1 MRGNGYRTALHLYR
15 STNTP
20 AVNLAQRRTYQ
31 PSVEWLS
38 VLSGVSRRAR
48 AFTGYIDAAGSSGA
62 GESSYVWDMCYL
74 RRMKYCDSR
83 DRKEGTL
90 LSLRNGSHCS
100 CKQCWKRSRPSL
112 AERASGV
119 APSPS

>member
-1 MRGNGYRTALHLYR
+1 MRRQPIRGR
-15 STNTP
+15 SGLKGLC
-20 AVNLAQRRTYQ
+20 VIDHSCCNL
-31 PSVEWLS
+31 SGLS